1 MYAYRNITNLNI
13 FHQSYRFPLISW
25 RWIWILVLAWGI
37 DTQQCYSQS
46 QDLRHRFLH
55 EAPQKWKEHKQ
66 RCSELCLQLELKSW
80 LRVPDSVKF
89 DTSTI
94 PNDYFYTLRDKS
106 GTRLLSILGSRDSIY
121 TCWAVNDKYAFELN
135 RKGPSNPWLLVRING
150 NPKDSFI
157 HSYASMALHNH
168 NDYWSTSPFVLY
180 KISLEQL
187 VKQPGFEV
195 VHAEQIDK
203 GQQQLVRVEF
213 RSPKKVAVLG
223 SSSIDYCYENGWI
236 IFDPER
242 YWIPLE
248 YKASVTWLGAQE
260 IKTEEHGA
268 MEYTKISHE
277 LPVLK
282 QMDGRIKGKSTK
294 GIPVELDF
302 VFRTE
307 YLIREYVPSV
317 EEFTLSAFGL
327 PEPVGVEWERPVRWY
342 LWLML
347 AGVVCLVAGGVFY
360 WLSRRRAGGTN

>member
-1 MYAYRNITNLNI
+1 
-13 FHQSYRFPLISW
+13 
-25 RWIWILVLAWGI
+25 
-37 DTQQCYSQS
+37 
-46 QDLRHRFLH
+46 
-55 EAPQKWKEHKQ
+55 
-66 RCSELCLQLELKSW
+66 
-80 LRVPDSVKF
+80 
-89 DTSTI
+89 
-94 PNDYFYTLRDKS
+94 
-106 GTRLLSILGSRDSIY
+106 
-121 TCWAVNDKYAFELN
+121 
-135 RKGPSNPWLLVRING
+135 
-150 NPKDSFI
+150 
-157 HSYASMALHNH
+157 MALHNH

-342 LWLML
+342 LWLTL
-347 AGVVCLVAGGVFY
+347 AGMVCLVAGGVFY
-360 WLSRRRAGGTN
+360 WLSRRRAGGES